1 MNVKLD
7 IKRFVNDYCEGVKD
21 RDLLFKHN
29 ISAKELVAIVKKLIN
44 EGVISKEAYFE
55 RSRKIEELEAR
66 QEKDFLKSLYHCPI
80 CSHIHPMPFTIC
92 PSCGTDITQVE
103 KTERAARAEPTPEP
117 VAAPSAQA
125 PLTGEPPPTGESSVP
140 IPEADLR
147 VPAPE
152 PPRDEEAFPEELLDK
167 VGLEIEH
174 FSAIESAPEEFRS
187 GKYRITEVVSNG
199 QWAAVFK
206 AEDEAGTGHP
216 LTVKLFH
223 VDVPVDRVN
232 EFLDKTLTYQAGMI
246 DNNILQVVG
255 AGIMGDD
262 RVLVYPYLPKS
273 LELLVRNHPEGL
285 PLDLLDRLLPQI
297 LNAVGYSHMHRSKDG
312 VVRRLPHM
320 RLNLR
325 GFHVDDTESV
335 VKLDGCGVWKSI
347 IETRGQK
354 RRLWEEPGA
363 DLSALAPEAF
373 VLDSKFVNPFY
384 ADIYALGAV
393 LYRLATGKQPF
404 SASNVDEYSFVH
416 LRTFP
421 VPPRVHRYTVPAWL
435 DAMILKALEKETAKR
450 WRSATQMEL
459 AIGKEFAG

>member
-21 RDLLFKHN
+21 RDLLIKHN
-29 ISAKELVAIVKKLIN
+29 ISAKGLVAIVKKLIN

-80 CSHIHPMPFTIC
+80 CSHIHPAPFTIC
-92 PSCGTDITQVE
+92 PSCGTDITELE
-103 KTERAARAEPTPEP
+103 KAGQAAQEPEPTPEP
-117 VAAPSAQA
+117 LATSTTQPLSTVSSPAA
-125 PLTGEPPPTGESSVP
+125 ESP
-140 IPEADLR
+140 AF
-147 VPAPE
+147 APE
-152 PPRDEEAFPEELLDK
+152 PHRQVPVPEAPGEEAFPEELLDK

-174 FSAIESAPEEFRS
+174 FSPIESAPEEFRS
-187 GKYRITEVVSNG
+187 GKYRIKEVVRHG
-199 QWAAVFK
+199 HWAALFK
-206 AEDEAGTGHP
+206 AEDESGLAQP
-216 LTVKLFH
+216 LAVRLFH
-223 VDVPVDRVN
+223 VDVPVDRLN
-232 EFLDKTLTYQAGMI
+232 EFLDKTLTYQAGMT

-255 AGIMGDD
+255 SATLGDD
-262 RVLVYPYLPKS
+262 RVLVYPFFTKS
-273 LELLVRNHPEGL
+273 LDLLVRNHPDGL
-285 PLDLLDRLLPQI
+285 PFDVLDLLLPQI

-320 RLNLR
+320 GLNLNN
-325 GFHVDDTESV
+325 FLVDEAETV

-347 IETRGQK
+347 LEVRGHK
-354 RRLWEEPGA
+354 RHLWEEPGI

-384 ADIYALGAV
+384 ADMYALGAV
-393 LYRLATGKQPF
+393 LYRLATGKQAF
-404 SASNVDEYSFVH
+404 SASNMDEYSFVH

-435 DAMILKALEKETAKR
+435 DGMILKALEKESAKR

-459 AIGKEFAG
+459 AIGKDFAG